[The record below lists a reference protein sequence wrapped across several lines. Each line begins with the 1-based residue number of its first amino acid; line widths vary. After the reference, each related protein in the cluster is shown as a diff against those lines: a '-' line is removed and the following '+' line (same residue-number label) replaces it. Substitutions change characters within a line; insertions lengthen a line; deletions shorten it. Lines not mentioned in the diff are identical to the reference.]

1 MWKDP
6 EAGVQGMVSGPQL
19 WHFTSHVVLYK
30 NSVSFCFL
38 ISQVGKLA
46 FYEAL

>member
-1 MWKDP
+1 
-6 EAGVQGMVSGPQL
+6 MVSGDCPSSGIL
-19 WHFTSHVVLYK
+19 LAMYVVLYK
-30 NSVSFCFL
+30 KSVSFCFL